1 MTQLLELTCPKLN
14 SPEHGYFVKKKGCV
28 SIINSACGIRCEVG
42 YILNGTSIRLCQP
55 NATWSGIDPV
65 CEGNTFLKLKALNNS

>member
-1 MTQLLELTCPKLN
+1 M
-14 SPEHGYFVKKKGCV
+14 

-65 CEGNTFLKLKALNNS
+65 CEGRLGVLSVKNTTCIFPNVMIIEMEH